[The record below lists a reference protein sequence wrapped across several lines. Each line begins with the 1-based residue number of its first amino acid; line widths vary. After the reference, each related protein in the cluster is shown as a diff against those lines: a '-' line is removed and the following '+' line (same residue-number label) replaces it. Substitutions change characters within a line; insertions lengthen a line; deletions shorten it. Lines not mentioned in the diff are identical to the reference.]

1 MIRKLLNIGR
11 KSYMILLS
19 FVVILFYHGK
29 ASCQD
34 SLIYSGHVFKHG
46 IKTVLLH
53 KKGWDL
59 SYPILNLNSNK
70 KLVLIFDELGSQT
83 GNYQYTFEHCDAG
96 WNPSDLSPSDYLDG
110 FPENHIEDYS
120 FSFNTTIDYVNHQ
133 LEFPNEN
140 IQFRISG
147 NYIIKVYE
155 DYDPEKIVLTKR
167 FTVSENLVNITA
179 RAKRPSITAVYNE
192 GHEVTFSIDL
202 NSYHVRDPYQQIKA
216 VVCQNNK
223 WDYARTD
230 LRPSIFNGN
239 MLIFSDPT
247 TNVFPAG
254 NEYRYFDIKSIRYKS
269 EYIEHID
276 FIDDHYNIGLYPEK
290 SRALKNYFYNQ
301 DLNGKYYIDVQ
312 EGQNRHTDADY
323 LQVFFTLQMD
333 YPPAKGRVFIYGE
346 LTNWECNNLNRMI
359 YNTDSK
365 AYELSLL
372 LKQGFYN
379 YEYVCLPK
387 GKTIPD
393 NTLIEGSHYETENDY
408 VIYVYHNDPMLR
420 YDKLIGVEIVNTL
433 HE

>member
-1 MIRKLLNIGR
+1 MSFIFLLMNQKKHI
-11 KSYMILLS
+11 ILLS
-19 FVVILFYHGK
+19 LLIIFFYHGK

-34 SLIYSGHVFKHG
+34 SLIYSGHIFKNG

-59 SYPILNLNSNK
+59 SYPILNLNSNE
-70 KLVLIFDELGSQT
+70 KLVLIFDELGSRT
-83 GNYQYTFEHCDAG
+83 GNYQYTFEHCDAE
-96 WNPSDLSPSDYLDG
+96 WNSSNLSPPEYMDG
-110 FPENHIEDYS
+110 FPENQIEKFNY
-120 FSFNTTIDYVNHQ
+120 SFNTTVDYVNYQ

-155 DYDPEKIVLTKR
+155 DYDPEKIILTKR
-167 FTVSENLVNITA
+167 FTVSEKLVNITA
-179 RAKRPSITAVYNE
+179 SAKRPSITAIYNE
-192 GHEVTFSIDL
+192 GQEVSFSIDL
-202 NSYHVRDPYQQIKA
+202 NSYHIRDPYQQIKA

-230 LRPSIFNGN
+230 LKPSTFNSN
-239 MLIFSDPT
+239 MLVFSDPT

-276 FIDDHYNIGLYPEK
+276 FFDGQYNIGLYPEK
-290 SRALKNYFYNQ
+290 SRALKNYFYIQ
-301 DLNGKYYIDVQ
+301 DLNGRYYIDVQ

-323 LQVFFTLQMD
+323 LHLFFSLQMD
-333 YPPAKGRVFIYGE
+333 HPPDKVGVFIYGE
-346 LTNWECNNLNRMI
+346 LTNWECNNLSRMV
-359 YNTDSK
+359 YNIDSRS
-365 AYELSLL
+365 YELSLL

-379 YEYVCLPK
+379 YEFVCLPE

-408 VIYVYHNDPMLR
+408 VIYIYYKDLMLR

>member
-1 MIRKLLNIGR
+1 MNQKTHI
-11 KSYMILLS
+11 ILLS
-19 FVVILFYHGK
+19 LLIIFFYHEK
-29 ASCQD
+29 TSCQN
-34 SLIYSGHVFKHG
+34 SLIYSGHVFKDG
-46 IKTVLLH
+46 IKTVQLH

-59 SYPILNLNSNK
+59 SYPILNLNSNE
-70 KLVLIFDELGSQT
+70 KLVLIFDELGSRT

-96 WNPSDLSPSDYLDG
+96 WNSSNLSPPEYMDG
-110 FPENHIEDYS
+110 FPENQIEKFNY
-120 FSFNTTIDYVNHQ
+120 SFNTTVDYVNYQ

-167 FTVSENLVNITA
+167 FTVSENLVKINA
-179 RAKRPSITAVYNE
+179 RAKRPSVTAIYNE
-192 GHEVTFSIDL
+192 GQEVTFSVDL
-202 NSYHVRDPYQQIKA
+202 NSYYIRDPYQQIKA

-230 LRPSIFNGN
+230 LKPSIFNSN
-239 MLIFSDPT
+239 ELIFNDPT

-276 FIDDHYNIGLYPEK
+276 FIDGIYNIGLYPEK
-290 SRALKNYFYNQ
+290 SRALKNYFYIQ
-301 DLNGKYYIDVQ
+301 ELNGRYYIDVQ

-323 LQVFFTLQMD
+323 LRLFFSLQMD
-333 YPPAKGRVFIYGE
+333 HPPDKARIYIYGE
-346 LTNWECNNLNRMI
+346 LTNWECNNMNRMV
-359 YNTDSK
+359 YNIDSRS
-365 AYELSLL
+365 YELSLL

-379 YEYVCLPK
+379 YEYVCLPE

-408 VIYVYHNDPMLR
+408 VIYIYHIDPMLR

-433 HE
+433 QE